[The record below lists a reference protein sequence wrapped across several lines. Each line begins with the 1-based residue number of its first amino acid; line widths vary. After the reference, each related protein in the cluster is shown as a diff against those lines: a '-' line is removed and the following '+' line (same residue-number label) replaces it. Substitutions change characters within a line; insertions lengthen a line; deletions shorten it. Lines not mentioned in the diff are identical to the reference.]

1 MFIHRISFI
10 TAALLALALGVA
22 WSKTVI
28 LPLTIEY
35 SSLKSII
42 EEKIYTAHGNKK
54 VVLNEGDGCRTI
66 VISNPDVGYEK
77 GFVRLDTKVEI
88 FYGATIANRCIAPV
102 RWEGYYEIAQEVKA
116 TKTGWTLKFNPVK
129 SRIYDINH
137 NKTTIPNALYSLV
150 RKYVHSYVSEFT
162 LNLGPPVND
171 VKKVISSFFPE
182 NLKQRGKRLVDSFRP
197 GEIYIEPEALNIQ
210 ILAEVDDT
218 YDKVREIPPLTEK
231 QKKLFSKTWE
241 AWDSLLVLLI
251 SALSEDILSA
261 AERQTLLDVLLESRY
276 AFIEGTENNTIERDF
291 VREQFVVVWKE
302 IAPIFKKHLKSGKLS
317 ADLKYLAFF
326 TASDALAVLDR
337 IGPMLGI
344 EVSRAGLLQL
354 SKLIDRD
361 SLHPLLYS
369 IGENVELKKTLGLE
383 KDEAAPA
390 ETGDDMEM
398 ETIEPLSWMFS
409 PFAVTSAWAKS
420 KKTRK
425 SKRSRKAK
433 RLKRPKITMAKIRQW
448 VVTRK
453 NFNSYL
459 RRMIAELRI
468 AQNRTLARGRLKE
481 KYHPLYR
488 KIILPTAWQ
497 ESCFR
502 QFKVRRGKIKYIRSY
517 NRTSVGVMQIHERV
531 WRGMY
536 DIFYLRWDVQYNIK
550 AGTEILELYLR
561 RYALKRIKPDNP
573 LSDEVIARTVY
584 AMYNGGP
591 KQFYRFL
598 KRHRTGKY
606 YKSDKLFWQKYKLVE
621 NGSWNRVQACIF

>member
-1 MFIHRISFI
+1 MSIHKISFV
-10 TAALLALALGVA
+10 TAALLVFSVGVA
-22 WSKTVI
+22 RSETVI

-42 EEKIYTAHGNKK
+42 EKKIYTARGNKK

-66 VISNPDVGYEK
+66 VISNPDVGYDK
-77 GFVRLDTKVEI
+77 GFVRFDTKVEI
-88 FYGATIANRCIAPV
+88 FYGASIANRCVAPV
-102 RWEGYYEIAQEVKA
+102 RWEGYYEISQEVKA
-116 TKTGWTLKFNPVK
+116 TKTGWTLEFNPVS

-137 NKTTIPNALYSLV
+137 DKTTIPNALYSLV

-162 LNLGPPVND
+162 LNLGPPVDD
-171 VKKVISSFFPE
+171 VKKVIGSFFPDD
-182 NLKQRGKRLVDSFRP
+182 LKKRGKRLVDSFRP
-197 GEIYIEPEALNIQ
+197 GEIYIEPEALSIQ
-210 ILAEVDDT
+210 ILADVDET
-218 YDKVREIPPLTEK
+218 YNQVREIPPLTEK

-241 AWDSLLVLLI
+241 AWDSFLVFLI

-261 AERQTLLDVLLESRY
+261 GERQTLLDVLLESRY
-276 AFIEGTENNTIERDF
+276 AFIEGTESHTVERDF

-302 IAPIFKKHLKSGKLS
+302 IAPIFKKYLRNDKAG

-344 EVSRAGLLQL
+344 EVSRAGLVQL
-354 SKLIDRD
+354 SRLIDRD
-361 SLHPLLYS
+361 SLHPLFYS
-369 IGENVELKKTLGLE
+369 IGENVELKRALGLKE
-383 KDEAAPA
+383 DEAAPP
-390 ETGDDMEM
+390 ETDDEM
-398 ETIEPLSWMFS
+398 EVETVEPLSWMFS
-409 PFAVTSAWAKS
+409 PFAATSAWAKS
-420 KKTRK
+420 KKTKK
-425 SKRSRKAK
+425 SKRARKRK
-433 RLKRPKITMAKIRQW
+433 RLKRSKITMAKIRQW

-468 AQNRTLARGRLKE
+468 AQNKALARGKLKE

-502 QFKVRRGKIKYIRSY
+502 QFKVRRGKIKYLRSY
-517 NRTSVGVMQIHERV
+517 NRTSVGVMQINERV
-531 WRGMY
+531 WRGVY
-536 DIFYLRWDVQYNIK
+536 DIFYLRWDVQYNLK

-598 KRHRTGKY
+598 KRRQTGKY
-606 YKSDKLFWQKYKLVE
+606 YKSDNLFWQKYQLVE
-621 NGSWNRVQACIF
+621 SGSWNRVKACLF